1 MTVCQAERYRGLAV
15 LVRSYRLLVC
25 RAAFISLSLRHAT
38 LNAIVPFLR
47 YAHET
52 RLLQRRK
59 PVQSRQGDEP

>member
-15 LVRSYRLLVC
+15 LVHSYRPLVC
-25 RAAFISLSLRHAT
+25 RVAFISLSLRYAT

-52 RLLQRRK
+52 RLLQC
-59 PVQSRQGDEP
+59 